1 MKLKPFLSAC
11 LFLVMSFSF
20 SCSKTV
26 LKSSDKFEMIFT
38 DVQNFWSM
46 YDTVKLMESEPDRIQ
61 RIQRE
66 YFDKGTKGLRLLIK
80 KDGLSP
86 KDYSDYLKDTVFYN
100 SIRNTTLNAINDT
113 VHIRNSLKSFEKL
126 YPKAKFSD
134 IYFLIGQFK
143 HGGTVID
150 KTMIIELQKNS
161 KTDTTKSSFLFRKDQ
176 LENLNNYSSLIDLI
190 IHEQVHVSQKNT
202 KTNSLLTKTINE
214 GAADFILYLQTKKYP
229 SFLKKTYEYG
239 AKNEN
244 TLWLKFNNDLSKDY
258 EKIEE
263 DWFYNYHRDDMLP
276 DLGYFMGFKICE
288 NYFNLSR
295 DKERAIEFIL
305 NGKNSKKLLNN
316 YKKYRNKSTKTQI

>member
-1 MKLKPFLSAC
+1 MKLKPFLSTFS
-11 LFLVMSFSF
+11 FLALSFSL
-20 SCSKTV
+20 SCSSTV
-26 LKSSDKFEMIFT
+26 LKTSDNFEIIFT
-38 DVQNFWSM
+38 DVYNFWSM
-46 YDTVKLMESEPDRIQ
+46 YDAVKLIESEPDRIQ
-61 RIQRE
+61 RIQKE
-66 YFDKGTKGLRLLIK
+66 YFDKGTKGLKLLIK

-100 SIRNTTLNAINDT
+100 SIRNTTLKTINDT
-113 VHIRNSLKSFEKL
+113 TQIRNNLKSFEKL

-176 LENLNNYSSLIDLI
+176 LENLNNHSSLIDLI

-214 GAADFILYLQTKKYP
+214 GSADFIMYLQTKKYP
-229 SFLKKTYEYG
+229 SFIKNTYEYG
-239 AKNEN
+239 IKNEN
-244 TLWLKFNNDLSKDY
+244 ILWLKFNEDLSKDY

-263 DWFYNYHRDDMLP
+263 DWFYNYHRDDMPP

-288 NYFNLSR
+288 NYFNLST
-295 DKERAIEFIL
+295 DKEQAIEFML
-305 NGKNSKKLLNN
+305 NGKNSKKLLNS
-316 YKKYRNKSTKTQI
+316 YKTNRDKNTKAQN